1 MNPADETFRAR
12 VARVWRRAEQFLTR
26 DLWESLP
33 APRSRRW
40 LYQLLRMG
48 VLTWEGLMKTDVF
61 TLSAALT
68 FKIIFSLVPFI
79 AVILAFV
86 KGFGGLEVA
95 KVKDFLVKTLTGFL
109 GSNASKEF
117 DGFLS
122 SVNATAIGLVG
133 FSVLLYTSFSL
144 LDTVEKTFNAI
155 WGIKSPRALLRRFTV
170 YWTILTVSPIALLAM
185 ITMKTFVE
193 SNRAYLWLNEA
204 VPSFGK
210 GVLVGTPFLFAWV
223 LFTLIYVIIPN
234 TRVRL
239 GPAFVGSLVSGT
251 AWNVMTTAYVWYNAK
266 VVTSYAFYGSLGS
279 IPVFLLWVY
288 LSWIIVLFG
297 AEIAF
302 AAQHVETYRR
312 ELEAVKVSAAD
323 RDRLALVVA
332 LEAVRPFEGGG
343 SPPTAEAVAAR
354 LRAPSRVV
362 HEIVYQLMARGILR
376 EVSSLDVKDPG
387 LVPARD
393 PSVTTAG
400 DVLRAVRRYGDSL
413 SMPEADGAA
422 AVYRLVDDA
431 ESKALEELGKVT
443 LRELAGREPVAGS
456 PEPGA
461 AAAPETD
468 RPDEE

>member
-1 MNPADETFRAR
+1 MEPGEETFRE
-12 VARVWRRAEQFLTR
+12 RATRLYHRTQQFFSR
-26 DLWESLP
+26 DLWEALP
-33 APRSRRW
+33 AARSRRW
-40 LYQLLRMG
+40 LYQVLRMG

-68 FKIIFSLVPFI
+68 FKVIFSLVPFL

-95 KVKDFLVKTLTGFL
+95 RVKDFLVKSLTGFL
-109 GSNASKEF
+109 GANATKEF
-117 DGFLS
+117 DGFIE
-122 SVNATAIGLVG
+122 SVNAAAVGIVG

-144 LDTVEKTFNAI
+144 LDTVEKTFNTI

-170 YWTILTVSPIALLAM
+170 YWTILTVSPLVLVAM
-185 ITMKTFVE
+185 ITMKSFVE
-193 SNRAYLWLNEA
+193 SHRAYGWLNEH
-204 VPSFGK
+204 VPFFDK
-210 GVLVGTPFLFAWV
+210 GILIGAPFVFAWI
-223 LFTLIYVIIPN
+223 LFTLVYVIIPN
-234 TRVRL
+234 TRGRL
-239 GPAFVGSLVSGT
+239 GTAFVGSLVAGT
-251 AWNVMTTAYVWYNAK
+251 AWNVMTTAYIWYNAK

-279 IPVFLLWVY
+279 IPIFLLWVY

-332 LEAVRPFEGGG
+332 VEAVRPFEAGQA
-343 SPPTAEAVAAR
+343 PPTADIVAGR

-362 HEIVYQLMARGILR
+362 HEIVYQLTARGILR
-376 EVSSLDVKDPG
+376 EVSALDAKDPG

-400 DVLRAVRRYGDSL
+400 DVLRAVRRYGDAL
-413 SMPEADGAA
+413 TLPEIGSVS

-431 ESKALEELGKVT
+431 EAKALDELGKVT
-443 LRELAGREPVAGS
+443 LRELAQRQVEQAP
-456 PEPGA
+456 PESGA
-461 AAAPETD
+461 TPPPAVD
-468 RPDEE
+468 RPDED